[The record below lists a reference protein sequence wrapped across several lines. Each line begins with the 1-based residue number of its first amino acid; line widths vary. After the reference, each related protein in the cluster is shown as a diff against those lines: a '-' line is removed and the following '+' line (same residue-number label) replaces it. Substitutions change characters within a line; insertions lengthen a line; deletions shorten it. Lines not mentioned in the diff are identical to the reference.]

1 MIRIGVISPSEIA
14 FRRFL
19 PSLSKVKGVI
29 FSGVAVAS
37 EKEWTGT
44 NYNISCELEKARPFI
59 ENYGGKIFNSY
70 ANLIDSVEVDA
81 VYIPLPPALH
91 YSWAKQA
98 LSCGKHVMIEKP
110 ATISLF
116 ECEELVLLAKEK
128 ELAIHENYMFVFH
141 EQIQKIHEY
150 LSDGEIGEVRLYRIS
165 FGFPQRSKKDFR
177 YSKEL
182 GGGAILDC
190 GGYTLKYA
198 SLLLGDTT
206 KVLCAQVNGLVG
218 FEVDIY
224 GSASLINSEGITAQV
239 AFGMDNSYKC
249 EIEVWGS
256 KGTLFTNRVLTA
268 PAGYEPE
275 LIINKENIKE
285 VIKLKED
292 DAFMKSIQYFV
303 DCVLYEKDRKDNYLT
318 LIKQANVLE
327 QFISLSK
334 KQL

>member
-37 EKEWTGT
+37 ENEWTGT
-44 NYNISCELEKARPFI
+44 NYNISSELQKARPFI
-59 ENYGGKIFNSY
+59 ENYGGKIFNGY
-70 ANLIDSVEVDA
+70 ANLIASDNVDA

-91 YSWAKQA
+91 YIWAKQA

-110 ATISLF
+110 STISLF

-128 ELAIHENYMFVFH
+128 KLAIHENYMFVFH
-141 EQIQKIHEY
+141 EQIQKINEY
-150 LSDGEIGEVRLYRIS
+150 LFAGEIGEVRLYRIS
-165 FGFPQRSKKDFR
+165 FGFPQRSKNDFR
-177 YSKEL
+177 YNKEL

-198 SLLLGDTT
+198 SLLLGEST
-206 KVLCAQVNGLVG
+206 KVTCAQVNSLVG

-224 GSASLINSEGITAQV
+224 GSASLINSQGITAQV

-249 EIEVWGS
+249 ELEVWGS

-268 PAGYEPE
+268 PDGYEPE
-275 LIINKENIKE
+275 LIITKENLKE

-303 DCVLYEKDRKDNYLT
+303 DCVLNVKDRKDNYIT
-318 LIKQANVLE
+318 LIKQANVLD

-334 KQL
+334 K